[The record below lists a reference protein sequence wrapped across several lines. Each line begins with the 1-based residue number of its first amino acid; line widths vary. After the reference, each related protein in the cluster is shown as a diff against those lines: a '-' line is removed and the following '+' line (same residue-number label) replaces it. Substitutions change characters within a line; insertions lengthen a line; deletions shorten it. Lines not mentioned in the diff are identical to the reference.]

1 MGLGVAGVGLLS
13 TIIAAPIVISME
25 ATALATGLM
34 GIVGGLVNKR
44 LMRKAE
50 KHEKIKVLAEA
61 KLNTISDLIS
71 KALNDD
77 KVSDEEY
84 TLILS
89 ELTKYKEMKEEI
101 RTSTKKVID
110 DETRQSLINQ
120 GRDEAIDSFQ
130 RMFNK
135 ERSIQSNNLP
145 N

>member
-1 MGLGVAGVGLLS
+1 M
-13 TIIAAPIVISME
+13 
-25 ATALATGLM
+25 
-34 GIVGGLVNKR
+34 
-44 LMRKAE
+44 
-50 KHEKIKVLAEA
+50 
-61 KLNTISDLIS
+61 
-71 KALNDD
+71 NDD

-89 ELTKYKEMKEEI
+89 ELEKYREMKEEI
-101 RTSTKKVID
+101 RTSTKKIID

-135 ERSIQSNNLP
+135 ERSIQTNNLP